1 MSSPPPLLPSTITTL
16 RRHLV
21 KLTLQPQPQPQPS
34 RTYPKELRRVLE
46 EGGWGLGDERG
57 VRLERDMCAPFTHPD
72 PGRVWRGGTVKS
84 SFNYLLLDPRIS
96 MDLPLR
102 CVVCGD
108 KESLVRAIWS
118 AGYGVVSLHVF
129 HNTIPV
135 EAYTRE
141 AAIIES
147 IGVDNLTNSNHGTY
161 YGPATP
167 GPMPVGGH

>member
-102 CVVCGD
+102 CVVI
-108 KESLVRAIWS
+108 KRV
-118 AGYGVVSLHVF
+118 
-129 HNTIPV
+129 
-135 EAYTRE
+135 
-141 AAIIES
+141 
-147 IGVDNLTNSNHGTY
+147 
-161 YGPATP
+161 
-167 GPMPVGGH
+167 